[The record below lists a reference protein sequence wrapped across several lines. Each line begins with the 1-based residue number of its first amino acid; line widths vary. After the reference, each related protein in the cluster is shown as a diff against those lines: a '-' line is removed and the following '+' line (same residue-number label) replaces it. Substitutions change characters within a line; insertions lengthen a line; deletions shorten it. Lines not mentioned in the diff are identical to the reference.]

1 MTIEVRELSKS
12 FSGRKILSGVCLS
25 VESGDLVAVTG
36 PSGSGKSTL
45 LHCVAGLEQP
55 DSGQVLVQG
64 RRVPAKEGRAMQK
77 FRADLLGYLFQDFAL
92 VPEWTAVQNVMAARQ
107 RGFGRPQ
114 CRDQACQALED
125 VRLAEAT
132 QNLPVSPLSG
142 GEQQRVAMARLI
154 YKKPSIILADEPT
167 GSLDRKN
174 GELVTRVLRHLADAG
189 ASVMVVTHSEHVA
202 RACDHE
208 FRLGSV
214 SENDPL

>member
-1 MTIEVRELSKS
+1 MSIEICELSKS
-12 FSGRKILSGVCLS
+12 FSGRKVLSGVSLS
-25 VESGDLVAVTG
+25 VESGSLVAVTG

-45 LHCVAGLEQP
+45 LHCVAGLERP

-64 RRVPAKEGRAMQK
+64 RPIPAKEGRDMQK
-77 FRADLLGYLFQDFAL
+77 FRAGLLGYLFQDFAL
-92 VPEWTAVQNVMAARQ
+92 VPEWTAIQNVMAARQ
-107 RGFGRPQ
+107 PGFGRPQ
-114 CRDQACQALED
+114 CQDQACKALEQ
-125 VRLAEAT
+125 VRLAETT
-132 QNLPVSPLSG
+132 QNLPVSTLSG

-174 GELVTRVLRHLADAG
+174 GELVTGVLRHLADTG

-208 FRLGSV
+208 FRLDSV
-214 SENDPL
+214 SETAAL